1 GCRVSWH
8 EKGIRLRGGPN
19 GTGSPRRNPRS
30 EATPRRG
37 WNRARQAGQC
47 NVRILAD
54 GSFLLCY
61 PDCWGPPLYDCL
73 LVPAPGTAPATS
85 DSKAATNPALTA
97 AAVAESSSS
106 IGLLSRMRYRLRHA
120 VTAVLRLFG

>member
-1 GCRVSWH
+1 MRKVFDFAVARM
-8 EKGIRLRGGPN
+8 EQVRQDETLDPKQLLAAAGIELDRPV
-19 GTGSPRRNPRS
+19 
-30 EATPRRG
+30 
-37 WNRARQAGQC
+37 

-97 AAVAESSSS
+97 AAVAESISS